1 MILRLVGKSKLR
13 FDDESEFQVPDI
25 WARALN
31 DKLVNEKLTLPEFLS
46 EFDKVLNERW
56 KSKTA
61 SDIFSSVLGERT
73 WAESDGLREGAPY
86 NTLADLAE
94 NELYYYLRGYIF
106 GQILNKETDGKCRA
120 PLLTDHGIIRYP
132 KKKQP
137 TQRRRNAVRSNIASQ
152 SEDRQKRRGH
162 CP

>member
-1 MILRLVGKSKLR
+1 MMLRLVGKSKLR

-46 EFDKVLNERW
+46 EFDKLLNERW

-61 SDIFSSVLGERT
+61 SDKFSSVLGERS

-94 NELYYYLRGYIF
+94 NELYYYMRGYIL
-106 GQILNKETDGKCRA
+106 GLILNKETDGKCHA
-120 PLLTDHGIIRYP
+120 FLLTD
-132 KKKQP
+132 
-137 TQRRRNAVRSNIASQ
+137 QRAVRNSPLILQ
-152 SEDRQKRRGH
+152 SSSRT
-162 CP
+162 